1 MEANKILS
9 ADVLDI
15 IFEGKNKDYGAYYL
29 RKTYNRRIA
38 RALIITASVAA
49 LALAGSVLSSV
60 MKDKKDKKVKL
71 NEMTI
76 QDVKQEEKKEPPP
89 PPPPPPPPKQ
99 EPPKVEMKQFTP
111 PVIKKDEEVEKPPPP
126 QEELKDVKI
135 DVKDQE
141 GIKDNDIPAPEK
153 IDEGKNVV
161 EEKPVEDENKIFDK
175 VEIEASFP
183 GGDSKW
189 RQYLERNA
197 NGQVASDNGAPEG
210 TYTVVIQFVVDKEGN
225 ISDVKALTSHG
236 YGMEDEAMRVI
247 KKGPKWTPAVQN
259 GRQVKAYRK
268 QPITFQVQSE

>member
-15 IFEGKNKDYGAYYL
+15 IFDGKNKDYGAYEL
-29 RKTYNRRIA
+29 RKTYNRRIT
-38 RALIITASVAA
+38 RALIITASVAL
-49 LALAGSVLSSV
+49 LALLASILSSTL
-60 MKDKKDKKVKL
+60 KEKGDKKVKM

-76 QDVKQEEKKEPPP
+76 QDVKQEEKKEIP

-126 QEELKDVKI
+126 QEELKEAKI
-135 DVKDQE
+135 DVVSQE
-141 GIKDNDIPAPEK
+141 GIKDEGIAAPVDI
-153 IDEGKNVV
+153 DQGKQIVV
-161 EEKPVEDENKIFDK
+161 EKKEDDENKIFDK

-197 NGQVASDNGAPEG
+197 NGQVATDNGAPEG
-210 TYTVVIQFVVDKEGN
+210 TYTTVVQFVVDKEGN
-225 ISDVKALTSHG
+225 ISDVRALTNHG
-236 YGMEDEAMRVI
+236 YGMEEEAIRVI
-247 KKGPKWTPAVQN
+247 KKGPKWSPAVQN

-268 QPITFQVQSE
+268 QPITFRVEAE

>member
-15 IFEGKNKDYGAYYL
+15 IFDGKNKDYGAYEL
-29 RKTYNRRIA
+29 RKTYNRRIT
-38 RALIITASVAA
+38 RALVITGSIAL
-49 LALAGSVLSSV
+49 LALLSSILSSTL
-60 MKDKKDKKVKL
+60 KEKSDKKLKM

-76 QDVKQEEKKEPPP
+76 QDVKQEEKKEIP

-126 QEELKDVKI
+126 QEELKEAKI
-135 DVKDQE
+135 DVVSQE
-141 GIKDNDIPAPEK
+141 GIKDEGIAAPTDI
-153 IDEGKNVV
+153 DQGKQIV
-161 EEKPVEDENKIFDK
+161 EVKKEDDENKIFDK

-197 NGQVASDNGAPEG
+197 NGQVATDNGAPEG
-210 TYTVVIQFVVDKEGN
+210 TYTTVVQFVVDKEGN
-225 ISDVKALTSHG
+225 ISDVRALTNHG
-236 YGMEDEAMRVI
+236 YGMEEEAIRVI
-247 KKGPKWTPAVQN
+247 KKGPKWSPAVQN

-268 QPITFQVQSE
+268 QPITFRVESE

>member
-15 IFEGKNKDYGAYYL
+15 IFDGKNKDYGAYEL
-29 RKTYNRRIA
+29 RKTYNRRIT
-38 RALIITASVAA
+38 RALIITGSIAL
-49 LALAGSVLSSV
+49 LALLTSILSSTL
-60 MKDKKDKKVKL
+60 KEKEDKKLKM

-76 QDVKQEEKKEPPP
+76 QDVKQEEKKEIP

-99 EPPKVEMKQFTP
+99 DPPKVEMKQFTP

-126 QEELKDVKI
+126 QEELKEAKI
-135 DVKDQE
+135 DVVSQE
-141 GIKDNDIPAPEK
+141 GIKDQGIAAPVDI
-153 IDEGKNVV
+153 DQGKQIV
-161 EEKPVEDENKIFDK
+161 EVKKEDDENKIFDK

-197 NGQVASDNGAPEG
+197 NGQVATDNGAPEG
-210 TYTVVIQFVVDKEGN
+210 TYTTVVQFVVDKEGN
-225 ISDVKALTSHG
+225 ISDVRALTNHG
-236 YGMEDEAMRVI
+236 YGMEEEAIRVI
-247 KKGPKWTPAVQN
+247 KKGPKWNAAIQN

-268 QPITFQVQSE
+268 QPITFRVESE

>member
-15 IFEGKNKDYGAYYL
+15 IFEGKNKDYGAYDL
-29 RKTYNRRIA
+29 RKTYNRRIT
-38 RALIITASVAA
+38 RALIITASVAV
-49 LALAGSVLSSV
+49 LALGGSILASA
-60 MKDKKDKKVKL
+60 MKSKDDGKVKMD
-71 NEMTI
+71 EMTI
-76 QDVKQEEKKEPPP
+76 QEVKQEDKKEPP

-111 PVIKKDEEVEKPPPP
+111 PIIKKDEEVEKPPPP
-126 QEELKDVKI
+126 QEELKEAKI
-135 DVKDQE
+135 DVVNQE
-141 GIKDNDIPAPEK
+141 GIKDENIATPVA
-153 IDEGKNVV
+153 IDEGKQIV
-161 EEKPVEDENKIFDK
+161 EEKKEEDENKIFDK

-197 NGQVASDNGAPEG
+197 NGQVATDNGAPEG
-210 TYTVVIQFVVDKEGN
+210 TYTTVVQFVVDKEGN
-225 ISDVKALTSHG
+225 ISDVRALTNHG
-236 YGMEDEAMRVI
+236 YGMEEEAMRVI
-247 KKGPKWTPAVQN
+247 RKGPKWTPAVQN

>member
-9 ADVLDI
+9 ADVLDLV
-15 IFEGKNKDYGAYYL
+15 FEGRNKDYGAYDL
-29 RKTYNRRIA
+29 RKTYNRRIT
-38 RALIITASVAA
+38 RALVITASIAV
-49 LALAGSVLSSV
+49 LALGGSLLSSA
-60 MKDKKDKKVKL
+60 MKGKEDKKVKM

-76 QDVKQEEKKEPPP
+76 QDVKQEEKKEPP

-126 QEELKDVKI
+126 QEELKEAKI
-135 DVKDQE
+135 DVVNQE
-141 GIKDNDIPAPEK
+141 GIKDEGIVAPTV
-153 IDEGKNVV
+153 IDEGKQIV

-183 GGDSKW
+183 GGDAKW
-189 RQYLERNA
+189 RRFLEQNA
-197 NGQVASDNGAPEG
+197 NGQVATDNGAPEG
-210 TYTVVIQFVVDKEGN
+210 TYTTVVQFVVDKEGN
-225 ISDVKALTSHG
+225 ISDVKALTNHG
-236 YGMEDEAMRVI
+236 YGREQEAVRVI

-259 GRQVKAYRK
+259 GRQVKAFRK